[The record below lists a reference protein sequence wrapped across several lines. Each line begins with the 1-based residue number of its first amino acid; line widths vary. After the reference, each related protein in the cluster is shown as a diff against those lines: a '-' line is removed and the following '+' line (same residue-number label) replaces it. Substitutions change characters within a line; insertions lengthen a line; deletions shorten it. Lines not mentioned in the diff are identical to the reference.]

1 MNLEYLASLSPPIN
15 IFPISNT
22 HDSIRSRIKILEK
35 YYNEFYLD
43 DGNIPYHAKMA
54 RTLGNHDISDAS
66 QHAKRRNAA
75 NLSRISRDK
84 VRFVTARTA
93 DDSQILSTIFTSQL
107 DYIIAL
113 EKDMNDILMLNGHE
127 PVNIIE
133 LLDIED
139 NSKKSNGILFQQILS
154 AQENVLKSN
163 KEYSTKSGENT
174 SHLSHGLQGEQ
185 TQPIDYSISNVSLH
199 RSSSK
204 IEHQLDKCPVY
215 SSSQSNDTD
224 EINSDAIGSTLQS
237 YPPIISM
244 ADYLRAMKVA
254 VNQPD
259 EYSALLNFCDKMVNL
274 HMASF
279 GKPLHQWT

>member
-1 MNLEYLASLSPPIN
+1 MDLEYLTSLSPPIN

-22 HDSIRSRIKILEK
+22 HDSIKSRIKILEK
-35 YYNEFYLD
+35 YYNEYYVD

-54 RTLGNHDISDAS
+54 RTLGNNDISDAS

-113 EKDMNDILMLNGHE
+113 EKDMNDILMVNGHE

-139 NSKKSNGILFQQILS
+139 NSKKSNGILFHQILS
-154 AQENVLKSN
+154 APENVLN
-163 KEYSTKSGENT
+163 STKSRENT

-199 RSSSK
+199 RSSNK
-204 IEHQLDKCPVY
+204 IEPQLDECPVY
-215 SSSQSNDTD
+215 SSSQSNDID
-224 EINSDAIGSTLQS
+224 KINSVAIGSTLQP
-237 YPPIISM
+237 YPPIMSM
-244 ADYLRAMKVA
+244 VDYLRATKVT

-259 EYSALLNFCDKMVNL
+259 EYGALLNICDKMVNL
-274 HMASF
+274 HMARF
-279 GKPLHQWT
+279 KKPLHQWT

>member
-1 MNLEYLASLSPPIN
+1 MDHEYLASLSPPIN
-15 IFPISNT
+15 IFPISKT
-22 HDSIRSRIKILEK
+22 HDSIKSRIKILEK
-35 YYNEFYLD
+35 YYNEFYVD

-93 DDSQILSTIFTSQL
+93 DDSQILSTIFTSKL

-113 EKDMNDILMLNGHE
+113 EKDMNGFLMENGHH

-139 NSKKSNGILFQQILS
+139 NSKKSNAILFDQILS
-154 AQENVLKSN
+154 TTKNVLSTN
-163 KEYSTKSGENT
+163 KEYSTKCGENT
-174 SHLSHGLQGEQ
+174 SHLSHELQGEQ
-185 TQPIDYSISNVSLH
+185 TEPIDYSIPNISLH
-199 RSSSK
+199 RSSDV
-204 IEHQLDKCPVY
+204 IEHQLDKCSIR
-215 SSSQSNDTD
+215 SSIESNVTD
-224 EINSDAIGSTLQS
+224 EMKSAAIGSTLHS
-237 YPPIISM
+237 HPTVTSM
-244 ADYLRAMKVA
+244 VEYLRAMKVI

-259 EYSALLNFCDKMVNL
+259 EYGAILNFCDQMVNL
-274 HMASF
+274 HMANF
-279 GKPLHQWT
+279 GKPLHQ